1 MRIFVG
7 RKVNTYMYIVHRL
20 LLAKKADHFPADF
33 MDEFVL
39 FRLTTN
45 KATLMA
51 RDETAP
57 IIMIKLALHV
67 K

>member
-1 MRIFVG
+1 M
-7 RKVNTYMYIVHRL
+7 YMHIARHIVYWL

-33 MDEFVL
+33 IDEFVL

-57 IIMIKLALHV
+57 IIIIIY
-67 K
+67 